1 MPSPNSGHL
10 CVVLFL
16 WQKQIRASEDHK
28 HYAATIYRFPEN

>member
-1 MPSPNSGHL
+1 MPFPNWGRL
-10 CVVLFL
+10 CLALFL